1 MTVYVVDHAIFR
13 PGEDIAISV
22 CVGRWG
28 SALKWVQEMYTG
40 CIQHSGAPDI
50 WGDAYHALYRYQ
62 SAQLVSDKAPA
73 VREASTSKSTRVAHL
88 SCFVERARGPV
99 QDAAARFNVTIDS
112 AGRVRGQAVAT
123 GQPAVKIARLRV
135 DPAHSASDICLGVLL
150 HLASM
155 EHQPAVESLMDRM
168 RRGDAK

>member
-40 CIQHSGAPDI
+40 CIQHGGAPDI
-50 WGDAYHALYRYQ
+50 WGDAYHALYRYE
-62 SAQLVSDKAPA
+62 SAQIVSDEAPA
-73 VREASTSKSTRVAHL
+73 VREVSTSKSVRVAHL

-99 QDAAARFNVTIDS
+99 QDVSARFTVTIDS
-112 AGRVRGQAVAT
+112 AGRVRGEAVAT
-123 GQPAVKIARLRV
+123 GQPAVKIARVRV
-135 DPAHSASDICLGVLL
+135 DPAFSASDICLSVLL
-150 HLASM
+150 HLAGIG
-155 EHQPAVESLMDRM
+155 HQSVVADLMNRM
-168 RRGDAK
+168 RRGETK

>member
-1 MTVYVVDHAIFR
+1 MSVYVVDDATFR

-28 SALKWVQEMYTG
+28 SALRWTQELYTG
-40 CIQHSGAPDI
+40 CIQHSGIPDI
-50 WGDAYHALYRYQ
+50 WTDAYHALYRHE
-62 SAQLVSDKAPA
+62 SAQLVSEEATA
-73 VREASTSKSTRVAHL
+73 VREVSTSKSIRVAHL

-99 QDAAARFNVTIDS
+99 QDAAARFSVTIDS
-112 AGRVRGQAVAT
+112 AGRVRGEAVAT
-123 GQPAVKIARLRV
+123 GQPAVKIARVRV

-155 EHQPAVESLMDRM
+155 DHQPAVASLMDRM
-168 RRGDAK
+168 RRGETK